1 MNTREFIEKITKL
14 PKTNDKSSITIFPQ
28 PNVNAGCGSN
38 GVRPPRQVKN
48 PHLVRYDDE
57 SMSSEERS
65 AYYSNESSLDDAQ
78 ISCNILEAYGGEVP
92 SNKAIEDHFKTKQKI
107 TSEGPKSRV
116 DQWLY
121 AFEHNSR
128 QNPLAEPFP
137 FIINSCYSTKRNG
150 SSSRKSKS
158 KKQKRDD
165 CEKHAQEV
173 FSKNILMRHILLE
186 KQLESMSL
194 ESSSSSTSAKKEK
207 KRQTDRKAAPLGSSE
222 FLSTARAAVL
232 LHSLLPLKSA
242 RSGKRQSGNNA
253 LGLSQRHCANR
264 ATDESWR
271 RSASVRGLKLR
282 NV

>member
-1 MNTREFIEKITKL
+1 
-14 PKTNDKSSITIFPQ
+14 
-28 PNVNAGCGSN
+28 
-38 GVRPPRQVKN
+38 
-48 PHLVRYDDE
+48 
-57 SMSSEERS
+57 MSSEERS

-194 ESSSSSTSAKKEK
+194 ESSSSSTSGKDHDSDCT
-207 KRQTDRKAAPLGSSE
+207 RNSCE
-222 FLSTARAAVL
+222 FVEMPDDPDVL
-232 LHSLLPLKSA
+232 LRPGMMGKGILEGRPIDDGYRFAHRGVKETITPRRYLMDHVDDDEFIFKKKLCLISSGLLH
-242 RSGKRQSGNNA
+242 QSHA
-253 LGLSQRHCANR
+253 FILPTIDLFFQ
-264 ATDESWR
+264 
-271 RSASVRGLKLR
+271 
-282 NV
+282 